1 MLENIIVVMVKTR
14 FPENIGM
21 VARACANMGAGSM
34 VLVEPELWDM
44 EKAKPLAT
52 SKGLSIL
59 ENLSVVG
66 TIAEAV
72 KDCAVVVGTTARTGG
87 WRRDIA
93 TPSVISPE
101 IARILAHGDK
111 VALLLGPE
119 DRGLNNEEIEHCTRL
134 VTIPTAAEASS
145 LNVAQAALL
154 MLYEWHKAWQE
165 CRQSTAYV
173 SKHAEIVPEK
183 STEKEPEKHSDNDA
197 SRRISQKENTILFE
211 TLRATLLEIDYLK
224 QDNTD
229 YFLMP
234 LRRFLG
240 KQDIVRHEFD
250 MLMGIC
256 RQVRRLAKLHNK
268 SL

>member
-1 MLENIIVVMVKTR
+1 MLENIVVVMVKTR

-21 VARACANMGAGSM
+21 VARACANMGVTRM
-34 VLVEPELWDM
+34 VLVAPEWWDM
-44 EKAKPLAT
+44 EKARPLAT
-52 SKGLSIL
+52 SKGLKVL
-59 ENLSVVG
+59 ENITVVQDIG
-66 TIAEAV
+66 DAV

-87 WRRDIA
+87 WRREIA
-93 TPSVISPE
+93 TPSEMAPE
-101 IARILAHGDK
+101 VAKVLAQGDK

-134 VTIPTAAEASS
+134 VTIPTAEEASS

-154 MLYEWHKAWQE
+154 VLYEMRKMWTTQE
-165 CRQSTAYV
+165 KMALDASDVR
-173 SKHAEIVPEK
+173 KNEK
-183 STEKEPEKHSDNDA
+183 GTEDGA
-197 SRRISQKENTILFE
+197 SRRITQGESAILFE

-240 KQDIVRHEFD
+240 KQDIVRYEFD

-256 RQVRRLAKLHNK
+256 RQVRRLAKLQNK
-268 SL
+268 SI

>member
-1 MLENIIVVMVKTR
+1 MLQNITVVMVKTR

-21 VARACANMGAGSM
+21 VARACANMGASRM
-34 VLVEPELWDM
+34 VLVAPEWWDM

-52 SKGLSIL
+52 GKGLALL
-59 ENLSVVG
+59 ENITVVDS
-66 TIAEAV
+66 IHEAV
-72 KDCAVVVGTTARTGG
+72 KDCAMVLGTTARTGG
-87 WRRDIA
+87 WRREIVA
-93 TPSVISPE
+93 PSEVSTE
-101 IARILAHGDK
+101 VVASMMHGHRI
-111 VALLLGPE
+111 ALLLGPE

-134 VTIPTAAEASS
+134 VTIPTAVEASS

-154 MLYEWHKAWQE
+154 VLYEFHKAWQE
-165 CRQSTAYV
+165 
-173 SKHAEIVPEK
+173 EEK
-183 STEKEPEKHSDNDA
+183 KGMGESEHEV
-197 SRRISQKENTILFE
+197 SRRITQRRITQDESALLFA

-240 KQDIVRHEFD
+240 KHDIMRHEFD

-256 RQVRRLAKLHNK
+256 RQVRRLAKLQK
-268 SL
+268 DK